1 MASKGRKRSEDGI
14 TRRDF
19 LEGVLIAAGGMAVLA
34 SSPAAWAHYPPGTT
48 FPPDGAIGLDPRVL
62 RGGNLRDTFTPAHW
76 LRDERL
82 TWSSSSVSIKKS
94 DVDSFKGSFPIL
106 TDTGSYDVIV
116 VGGGIAGLSTAFNV
130 RKLKPDAKVLI
141 LENNPRVGGN
151 ASRDDASP
159 SLTTQASTAGAYI
172 VYPYD
177 DFLFDFYDT
186 IGVEYAQNV
195 VAAPFYSFYFDSH
208 MPASSLSAWNG
219 TAKWVLDAFNDQG
232 IAEFPFTAEV
242 IHDLHM
248 ARQDFRNWFN
258 TSGSPT
264 DPADRADPKYDFL
277 AHMSL
282 RDYLTVTK
290 GFHPAVA
297 DFYDQYASD
306 ALACVTRYANAHTG
320 ISFTAAEYFSL
331 VAFPGGTSYIAR
343 RALKHLI
350 PASISGSSQNDMVN
364 NPINFAELDKTSNG
378 VRYRIG
384 ANALRAD
391 TGPTG
396 AQVTYY
402 LNGQFQRASCKAIV
416 LAGQMHTAHRLIDHL
431 LTPERLDAA
440 SKYQHIPVPIANVA
454 VRNSQFL
461 VNAGTAYDY
470 YWYGSRLW
478 QDAVMADYV
487 KVMNDPARRDDGS
500 RPNVLT
506 FYSGF
511 FTDPATTRREERV
524 KLLTTPFAEYEDS
537 LREDMTRIF
546 GPSGFDWDRD
556 VSAVSL
562 YRWGHG
568 MVVPYVGWI
577 FGVPTDGLSGQVTRT
592 DGPRTIGRQ
601 PLGRISFASQD
612 TEGTPAIES
621 AIFSGKRTA
630 EEVATFL

>member
-1 MASKGRKRSEDGI
+1 MASKGRKRSGDGI

-186 IGVEYAQNV
+186 IGVEYAQNIV
-195 VAAPFYSFYFDSH
+195 TAPFYSY
-208 MPASSLSAWNG
+208 
-219 TAKWVLDAFNDQG
+219 
-232 IAEFPFTAEV
+232 
-242 IHDLHM
+242 
-248 ARQDFRNWFN
+248 
-258 TSGSPT
+258 
-264 DPADRADPKYDFL
+264 
-277 AHMSL
+277 
-282 RDYLTVTK
+282 
-290 GFHPAVA
+290 
-297 DFYDQYASD
+297 
-306 ALACVTRYANAHTG
+306 
-320 ISFTAAEYFSL
+320 YFSL

-350 PASISGSSQNDMVN
+350 PASISGSSQNEMVN

-524 KLLTTPFAEYEDS
+524 KLLTTPFVEYEDS

-577 FGVPTDGLSGQVTRT
+577 FGVPTNGLSGQVTRT

-630 EEVATFL
+630 EEVAAFL